1 MHRPAELGDGLADP
15 TSERGL
21 VGWGGR
27 NTVPADG
34 VLPSKAYPGSPRS
47 VRRSAMEKPSVVTV
61 GEQYESP
68 AKPVPPDGKD
78 TRDPTADPRSQ
89 RPRIARHAGCGRPE
103 LSAMTLQGRVLGGRY
118 ALGAMVGAGGMGQV
132 YRARDRVLERTVAV
146 KVLSAASTDDLELVA
161 RFGREARA
169 AAALNHPN
177 IVAVFDSGADGDL
190 HYLIMEYVEG
200 QSLAGLLRREG
211 RLDPRRVAEVG
222 RQVCQALVAAH
233 AAGLVHRDI
242 TPGNVLVDPAGLVK
256 VADFG
261 IAKLA
266 AAATMTGDEVLGT
279 AAYLAPEQAQG
290 RPVDGRS
297 DLYSLGCVLY
307 ALLTGAP
314 PFAGDSPVVVAAR
327 HVTEQ
332 PIPPSHHNPRVGPA
346 LEAVVL
352 TALAK
357 EPADRYQSAAA
368 MAQDLERAV
377 KDAGAGD
384 PPAPGPHGGP
394 PTDRLPSV
402 IPTSSAATVKTASPA
417 LRRPG
422 WIPWALAGALGVV
435 ALVVAALWPRGGD
448 PPATPQPTTVST
460 AAPPTRPAGTTSPA
474 QPQGE
479 LSAALAN
486 LGQVISAGRQQG
498 TVDNSAEDLLKQA
511 EAALRVAQ
519 EGKGEDA
526 DRKLQDLQRKTDEE
540 IDKGKIRG
548 PAADQVRQA
557 VARFSQAVRQGNPS
571 FMP

>member
-1 MHRPAELGDGLADP
+1 
-15 TSERGL
+15 
-21 VGWGGR
+21 
-27 NTVPADG
+27 
-34 VLPSKAYPGSPRS
+34 
-47 VRRSAMEKPSVVTV
+47 
-61 GEQYESP
+61 
-68 AKPVPPDGKD
+68 
-78 TRDPTADPRSQ
+78 
-89 RPRIARHAGCGRPE
+89 
-103 LSAMTLQGRVLGGRY
+103 MTLQGRVLGGRY

-146 KVLSAASTDDLELVA
+146 KVLTAASTDDLELVA
-161 RFGREARA
+161 RFSREARA

-190 HYLIMEYVEG
+190 HYLVMEYVEG

-211 RLDPRRVAEVG
+211 RLGPRRVAEVG
-222 RQVCQALVAAH
+222 RQVCQALAAAH

-242 TPGNVLVDPAGLVK
+242 TPGNVLIDPAGPVK

-266 AAATMTGDEVLGT
+266 AATTMTGDEVLGT
-279 AAYLAPEQAQG
+279 AAYLSPEQAQG

-314 PFAGDSPVVVAAR
+314 PFAGDSPVAVAAR

-332 PIPPSHHNPRVGPA
+332 PTPPSHRNPRVGPA

-368 MAQDLERAV
+368 MAQDLEQIV
-377 KDAGAGD
+377 TDAGAGD
-384 PPAPGPHGGP
+384 MPLPGAHGGP

-402 IPTSSAATVKTASPA
+402 IATSSAATAKTASPA

-422 WIPWALAGALGVV
+422 WIPWALVGTIG
-435 ALVVAALWPRGGD
+435 VAALMVSLWPRGGD
-448 PPATPQPTTVST
+448 PPASPQATTVST
-460 AAPPTRPAGTTSPA
+460 AAPPTRPAGTTSPT
-474 QPQGE
+474 QPQVE
-479 LSAALAN
+479 LPAALAN
-486 LGQVISAGRQQG
+486 LSQVISAGRQEG
-498 TVDNSAEDLLKQA
+498 TIDNSAEDLLKQA
-511 EAALRVAQ
+511 EEALRTAQ
-519 EGKGEDA
+519 EGKGEDV
-526 DRKLQDLQRKTDEE
+526 DKKLQDLQRKTDEQV
-540 IDKGKIRG
+540 DKGKIRG

-557 VARFSQAVRQGNPS
+557 VAQFSQAVRS
-571 FMP
+571 R